1 MLNGTIDC
9 YGIPYIP
16 EGQWLC
22 RKCMVSPEIPVVS
35 AKIVRYHYLPKLLIL
50 NPMIY
55 QSCLFCP
62 NEGGAF
68 KQTNTNKWAHLL
80 CAIWIPEV
88 GVSNSVYMEPI
99 DNIENIPK
107 SRWKLS
113 CYVCRQRTGACIQCD
128 NKHCFTAFHVT
139 CARKAKLYMKM
150 KTHNPH
156 YDGGMLRAYCDKHT
170 PRDYKEHVEVHK
182 TLAAA
187 QRSFGSRVNTIS
199 YTLDDSEDEDIYMPS
214 SDEDEK
220 ATSRSYKQ
228 AKKREQQK
236 LRKSKTRDM
245 NLQPISQLSR
255 SSKAARAHQH
265 QYTSG
270 APIAPEYIIDKLEN
284 LKALRSANH
293 LRRKTQLIITIC
305 RYWSLKR
312 ESRRGAPLLKRLH
325 LEVCPI
331 TCIKIINYGI
341 FIFTFKFTCYQPWT
355 ASSSQTKQ
363 TEVEKA
369 RKAAVSDVYRL
380 GHYSMNVMYL
390 TIILLIGY
398 DGSTCRFGTCPYAFR
413 ASSEARE
420 T

>member
-1 MLNGTIDC
+1 MPTLSVHSCVFIVLLTFYSRAQIKNLPKQSADEPALDSECAICDDGECENSNAIVFCDGCNLAVHQDC

-22 RKCMVSPEIPVVS
+22 RKCMVSPEFPV
-35 AKIVRYHYLPKLLIL
+35 
-50 NPMIY
+50 
-55 QSCLFCP
+55 SCLFCP

-88 GVSNSVYMEPI
+88 GVSNSVYMEPV

-150 KTHNPH
+150 KSHNPH

-170 PRDYKEHVEVHK
+170 PRDYKEQVNVHRA
-182 TLAAA
+182 LAAA
-187 QRSFGSRVNTIS
+187 QRSFGARSNITV
-199 YTLDDSEDEDIYMPS
+199 YTPADSEDEDDYLPS
-214 SDEDEK
+214 SDEDVTVGK
-220 ATSRSYKQ
+220 KYK
-228 AKKREQQK
+228 KKSEGQQE
-236 LRKSKTRDM
+236 RKSKTRDHSVQSM
-245 NLQPISQLSR
+245 NQLSR

-293 LRRKTQLIITIC
+293 LRRKSQLVISVC

-325 LEVCPI
+325 LEV
-331 TCIKIINYGI
+331 
-341 FIFTFKFTCYQPWT
+341 
-355 ASSSQTKQ
+355 SQ
-363 TEVEKA
+363 
-369 RKAAVSDVYRL
+369 VSDVVRRSFAYQRISVCSPGRRHHL
-380 GHYSMNVMYL
+380 KISRRKLRRRVEL
-390 TIILLIGY
+390 Q
-398 DGSTCRFGTCPYAFR
+398 
-413 ASSEARE
+413 
-420 T
+420 